1 MFNKQTTLDLDGPKL
16 GFSTDPQDLTVNT
29 GTAATFVAIGTA
41 TFPSNIPAKFAT
53 NTGIV
58 TYRWYVDD
66 VAVTD
71 DPDTDGFDGVNF
83 LGTGTTT
90 LQIFNNTTTKTV
102 YCEADYIPSAYGLP
116 GVAVTVGSAR
126 STGHAISEPVRS
138 ASATLSL
145 NPKLSIDT
153 QPVDRIVAV
162 GVAAT
167 FGVDASLTSGSAE
180 GFSYQ
185 WQINDSDVSDGELE
199 VGVTRTATAK
209 LTYTKDGS
217 STEVDFTELSTL
229 TLGEGTY
236 DISVDNNI
244 TADLRAL
251 GAGGGT
257 SIQRSVAG
265 GAGGLSTGEFTFLN
279 GTTYKL
285 VVGGAGG
292 TGGGPGGGGAG
303 SQSGSGGGGGGGGYT
318 GLFVGSI
325 SQDNAVIIAGGGG
338 GGSNDPANGGAGG
351 GLTGDNGSN
360 GSRAG
365 QGGTQSAG
373 GARGTAQDNGQAGS
387 ALQGG
392 PGAGGGGGGY
402 FGGGGG
408 GGHSGCCAD
417 GAGGGGSAYIG
428 SSLLSDAAT
437 TTGGGAARG
446 NDGTFEIIS
455 TSTSQTPVVL
465 TLSGTGSDTLT
476 VSSNGNVQATTKVVV
491 TNSNASNSP
500 LTSKTV
506 SFSAVDA
513 RNLIKIEQYDFSSTA
528 ILSEVNLTDG
538 GLSLSDATHPAN
550 EICIYSPEKDVNV
563 EMDLYGGKGLDNGSN
578 TGGEGGYSKVRF
590 TMEQNVEYIITGLYD
605 TVNTPFVYRKANL
618 IAVVGE
624 GGDASA
630 TGNGGDGGGINIAGE
645 DGEGRFN
652 GVGGNRV
659 STGDLLDGGVF
670 GTQYTDLEN
679 VYNEDT
685 VASVASYEGGR
696 TVKCSKGIYY
706 RQQGFTSCEDVGNV
720 KYRIS
725 NGTEVTNSAQIQRGF
740 KAGYNIMETGGNA
753 FEETGN
759 NGADGGNGATG
770 GFGGSTD
777 GGGGGSGYTD
787 GTATLVSSR
796 IGGSTGP
803 ARVNIKLSTGGDFFI
818 DDEGRILIYASTD
831 ARDPRTGITK
841 TTGVVNYGDNAC
853 IDDARWQRFLDLAR
867 DGTQDYRLTATE
879 NNSTIKITN
888 ADTKNIHKM
897 MNANQVPLR
906 TSLTDW
912 HDTNYSYLLLV
923 LAWDETSGAT
933 ISGGDYSLW
942 SYSPASAFGYGM
954 YGDSSKSF
962 FTPTVY
968 GYKTGINFW
977 ILPPGVPDF

>member
-16 GFSTDPQDLTVNT
+16 GFSTDPQDLTVNA

-167 FGVDASLTSGSAE
+167 FGVDASLTDGSTE

-185 WQINDSDVSDGELE
+185 WQINGSDVSDGTLE
-199 VGVTRTATAK
+199 VGVTRTASAK
-209 LTYTKDGS
+209 LTYS
-217 STEVDFTELSTL
+217 NTEVDFNETSTV
-229 TLGEGTY
+229 TIGVGGY
-236 DISVDNNI
+236 DIIVDGDI

-265 GAGGLSTGEFTFLN
+265 GAGGLSTGKFTFKK
-279 GTTYKL
+279 GITYKL

-338 GGSNDPANGGAGG
+338 GGSNDPASGGAGG
-351 GLTGDNGSN
+351 GLTGGD
-360 GSRAG
+360 AG
-365 QGGTQSAG
+365 NVGRGGGGGTQSAG
-373 GARGTAQDNGQAGS
+373 GSAGSVTTNGNAGS

-392 PGAGGGGGGY
+392 NGAGGGGGGY

-408 GGHSGCCAD
+408 GGHNGCCAD

-428 SSLLSDAAT
+428 SSLLTNGST
-437 TTGGGAARG
+437 TRGGGAA
-446 NDGTFEIIS
+446 NNTDGSFEITATETSVEVPINLTISGS
-455 TSTSQTPVVL
+455 TSNV
-465 TLSGTGSDTLT
+465 LT
-476 VSSNGNVQATTKVVV
+476 VSGDAAVSATAKVVV
-491 TNSNASNSP
+491 SNSNAFNSP
-500 LTSKTV
+500 LTSETRTFT
-506 SFSAVDA
+506 STAA
-513 RNLIKIEQYDFSSTA
+513 RPLIKIEQINNTNTA
-528 ILSEVNLTDG
+528 TLSEHDLNDGEITFTD
-538 GLSLSDATHPAN
+538 DAYPAN
-550 EICIYSPEKDVNV
+550 QICIYSPERDIEI
-563 EMDLYGGKGLDNGSN
+563 EMDLFGGKGNDNGAN
-578 TGGEGGYSKVRF
+578 VGGEGGRSTIKF
-590 TMEQNVEYIITGLYD
+590 TLDQNVEYIITGLY
-605 TVNTPFVYRKANL
+605 TEVNAPFIYRKASL
-618 IAVVGE
+618 IAVAGE

-630 TGNGGDGGGINIAGE
+630 TGDGGNGGGVNIGGQDGQ
-645 DGEGRFN
+645 GRFN
-652 GVGGNRV
+652 GVGGTVV
-659 STGDLLDGGVF
+659 SSGDLTNSGVF

-679 VYNEDT
+679 VYAEDS
-685 VASVASYEGGR
+685 VASVAQYGGGR
-696 TVKCSKGIYY
+696 TVKCSKGVYY
-706 RQQGFTSCEDVGNV
+706 RDEGFTPCEDIETV
-720 KYRIS
+720 KFRLS
-725 NGTEVTNSAQIQRGF
+725 NGTEVQNTSASITRGF
-740 KAGYNIMETGGNA
+740 KSGYNIMETGGNA

-770 GFGGSTD
+770 GFAGSSD

-787 GTATLVSSR
+787 GSVTVVSTQQ
-796 IGGSTGP
+796 GGSTGP
-803 ARVNIKLSTGGDFFI
+803 AKVVIRL
-818 DDEGRILIYASTD
+818 AS
-831 ARDPRTGITK
+831 
-841 TTGVVNYGDNAC
+841 
-853 IDDARWQRFLDLAR
+853 
-867 DGTQDYRLTATE
+867 
-879 NNSTIKITN
+879 
-888 ADTKNIHKM
+888 
-897 MNANQVPLR
+897 
-906 TSLTDW
+906 
-912 HDTNYSYLLLV
+912 
-923 LAWDETSGAT
+923 
-933 ISGGDYSLW
+933 
-942 SYSPASAFGYGM
+942 
-954 YGDSSKSF
+954 
-962 FTPTVY
+962 
-968 GYKTGINFW
+968 
-977 ILPPGVPDF
+977 

>member
-16 GFSTDPQDLTVNT
+16 GFSTDPQDLTVNA

-338 GGSNDPANGGAGG
+338 GGSNDPASGGAGG
-351 GLTGDNGSN
+351 GLTGGD
-360 GSRAG
+360 AG
-365 QGGTQSAG
+365 NVGRGGGGGTQSAG
-373 GARGTAQDNGQAGS
+373 GSAGSVTTNGNAGS

-392 PGAGGGGGGY
+392 DGAGGGGGGY

-408 GGHSGCCAD
+408 GGNNGCCAD

-428 SSLLSDAAT
+428 SSLLTDGAT
-437 TTGGGAARG
+437 TQGGGAA
-446 NDGTFEIIS
+446 NATDGSFEITATTTSVEVPINLTISGS
-455 TSTSQTPVVL
+455 TSNV
-465 TLSGTGSDTLT
+465 LT
-476 VSSNGNVQATTKVVV
+476 VSGDAAVSATAKVVV
-491 TNSNASNSP
+491 SNSNAFNSP
-500 LTSKTV
+500 LTSETKTFT
-506 SFSAVDA
+506 STAA
-513 RNLIKIEQYDFSSTA
+513 RPLIKIEQINNTNTA
-528 ILSEVNLTDG
+528 TLSEHNLDDGEITFTDNPED
-538 GLSLSDATHPAN
+538 SYN
-550 EICIYSPEKDVNV
+550 QICIYSPERDIEI
-563 EMDLYGGKGLDNGSN
+563 EMDLFGGHGVGA
-578 TGGEGGYSKVRF
+578 GGGGIGGRGGYSKIKF
-590 TMEQNVEYIITGLYD
+590 TLEQNVEYIITGLYKEI
-605 TVNTPFVYRKANL
+605 NAPFVYRKATL
-618 IAVVGE
+618 VAVVGA
-624 GGDASA
+624 GGD
-630 TGNGGDGGGINIAGE
+630 TGNGSGGGFGGNGGGVNIAGQ
-645 DGEGRFN
+645 DARPGDTAGA
-652 GVGGNRV
+652 GGD
-659 STGDLLDGGVF
+659 SIEAGTLPSSGYF
-670 GTQYTDLEN
+670 GTLTTLTPVLTDTTSEEFLG
-679 VYNEDT
+679 
-685 VASVASYEGGR
+685 GGR
-696 TVKCSKGIYY
+696 TIPCTRGVYW
-706 RQQGFTSCEDVGNV
+706 RNQGLSACEDIPSEN
-720 KYRIS
+720 KFRLS
-725 NGTEVTNSAQIQRGF
+725 DGTEVQNTSSSITRGF
-740 KAGYNIMETGGNA
+740 KAGYNIIETRGASRRGSGGGGAGAMGGQGGTN
-753 FEETGN
+753 GN
-759 NGADGGNGATG
+759 NTA
-770 GFGGSTD
+770 
-777 GGGGGSGYTD
+777 GGGGSGYTD
-787 GTATLVSSR
+787 GSVTVVETTQGGGRALATVIIRL
-796 IGGSTGP
+796 
-803 ARVNIKLSTGGDFFI
+803 
-818 DDEGRILIYASTD
+818 AS
-831 ARDPRTGITK
+831 
-841 TTGVVNYGDNAC
+841 
-853 IDDARWQRFLDLAR
+853 
-867 DGTQDYRLTATE
+867 
-879 NNSTIKITN
+879 
-888 ADTKNIHKM
+888 
-897 MNANQVPLR
+897 
-906 TSLTDW
+906 
-912 HDTNYSYLLLV
+912 
-923 LAWDETSGAT
+923 
-933 ISGGDYSLW
+933 
-942 SYSPASAFGYGM
+942 
-954 YGDSSKSF
+954 
-962 FTPTVY
+962 
-968 GYKTGINFW
+968 
-977 ILPPGVPDF
+977 

>member
-16 GFSTDPQDLTVNT
+16 GFSTDPQNLTVNA

-66 VAVTD
+66 IAVTD

-167 FGVDASLTSGSAE
+167 LGVNASLTNGSAE

-217 STEVDFTELSTL
+217 STEVDFAELSTL

-244 TADLRAL
+244 TADLKAL

-265 GAGGLSTGEFTFLN
+265 GAGGLSTGEFTFLS

-338 GGSNDPANGGAGG
+338 GGSNDPAGGGAGG
-351 GLTGDNGSN
+351 GLTGGDGGNAPGR
-360 GSRAG
+360 GG
-365 QGGTQSAG
+365 EGGTQSAG
-373 GARGTAQDNGQAGS
+373 GGAGSVSTDGTAGS

-428 SSLLSDAAT
+428 SSLLTDGAT
-437 TTGGGAARG
+437 TQGGGAA
-446 NDGTFEIIS
+446 NATDGSFEITATETSVEVPINLTISGS
-455 TSTSQTPVVL
+455 TSNV
-465 TLSGTGSDTLT
+465 LT
-476 VSSNGNVQATTKVVV
+476 VSGDAAVSATAKVVV
-491 TNSNASNSP
+491 SNSNAFNSP
-500 LTSKTV
+500 LTSETKTFT
-506 SFSAVDA
+506 STAA
-513 RNLIKIEQYDFSSTA
+513 RALLKIEKYNFTNEATLLDHNLDDGEITITDTDSSF
-528 ILSEVNLTDG
+528 
-538 GLSLSDATHPAN
+538 N
-550 EICIYSPEKDVNV
+550 EICFFAPERDIEI
-563 EMDLYGGKGLDNGSN
+563 EMELYGGKGRNGPGN
-578 TGGEGGYSKVRF
+578 AFGGEGGYSKIKF
-590 TMEQNVEYIITGLYD
+590 TMDRNVEYIVTGLYRGD
-605 TVNTPFVYRKANL
+605 LQAGGVPDFPNYVDTPFVYRKATL
-618 IAVVGE
+618 IAVVGS
-624 GGDASA
+624 GGDGCVNEY
-630 TGNGGDGGGINIAGE
+630 GNDGGDGGGISIAGG
-645 DGEGRFN
+645 DAEGTAYYSHGR
-652 GVGGNRV
+652 GGIAYAPGTLPAN
-659 STGDLLDGGVF
+659 GVF
-670 GTQYTDLEN
+670 GSVSDQEPVGDDTKITQIPDF
-679 VYNEDT
+679 
-685 VASVASYEGGR
+685 GGR
-696 TVKCSKGIYY
+696 TIPCTRGIYY
-706 RQQGFTSCEDVGNV
+706 RDQGFSACEDVGNV
-720 KYRIS
+720 KYRLS
-725 NGTEVTNSAQIQRGF
+725 DGTEVLNSAQIQRGF
-740 KAGYNIMETGGNA
+740 KAGYNIMITNGGPGVIRDDTS
-753 FEETGN
+753 FIV
-759 NGADGGNGATG
+759 NGGRGATG
-770 GFGGSTD
+770 GESGDNGN

-787 GTATLVSSR
+787 GSVTVLESTL
-796 IGGSTGP
+796 GGSTDISKIII
-803 ARVNIKLSTGGDFFI
+803 RL
-818 DDEGRILIYASTD
+818 AS
-831 ARDPRTGITK
+831 
-841 TTGVVNYGDNAC
+841 
-853 IDDARWQRFLDLAR
+853 
-867 DGTQDYRLTATE
+867 
-879 NNSTIKITN
+879 
-888 ADTKNIHKM
+888 
-897 MNANQVPLR
+897 
-906 TSLTDW
+906 
-912 HDTNYSYLLLV
+912 
-923 LAWDETSGAT
+923 
-933 ISGGDYSLW
+933 
-942 SYSPASAFGYGM
+942 
-954 YGDSSKSF
+954 
-962 FTPTVY
+962 
-968 GYKTGINFW
+968 
-977 ILPPGVPDF
+977 